1 MKKVLLSSLLM
12 TGSLWAACPSGTT
25 SLGLT
30 NKTERCAL
38 KGKYLST
45 QITLTAKNEYV
56 LQDGVFIG
64 GDNEQSSK
72 LYIEAG
78 TKILGLPGSFLVVMR
93 GSQIYA
99 QGTATKPIVFT
110 SAQAEPKRG
119 DWGGLV
125 LNGNAPINAC
135 AQGATVCEAIS
146 EGIKVE
152 AVKFGGNNP
161 TDNSGVIK
169 YARFEYGG
177 YPISP
182 DNELNGI
189 TFNGVGNKTL
199 IDYVQVHRNSD
210 DGVEFF
216 GGTVD
221 VKHLVL
227 TENEDDSLD
236 WDMGW
241 VGRAQYLLMVQ
252 ANDIADN
259 GIEADNLKSP
269 MNALPR
275 SNPTI
280 SNMTIIGSPKSGYG
294 MLLRRGTSASI
305 MNSIVAGSGKGCV
318 DIDDNETFK
327 NNGVKITS
335 TLFQCAKNFEL
346 EAGDLWSTEDLIK
359 TDKTNLLM
367 SADLNKHLPTATSP
381 IFNKTTISDD
391 LFFDEVSY
399 IGAIESAKQDWTKG
413 WTVGL

>member
-1 MKKVLLSSLLM
+1 
-12 TGSLWAACPSGTT
+12 
-25 SLGLT
+25 
-30 NKTERCAL
+30 
-38 KGKYLST
+38 
-45 QITLTAKNEYV
+45 
-56 LQDGVFIG
+56 
-64 GDNEQSSK
+64 
-72 LYIEAG
+72 
-78 TKILGLPGSFLVVMR
+78 
-93 GSQIYA
+93 
-99 QGTATKPIVFT
+99 
-110 SAQAEPKRG
+110 
-119 DWGGLV
+119 
-125 LNGNAPINAC
+125 
-135 AQGATVCEAIS
+135 
-146 EGIKVE
+146 
-152 AVKFGGNNP
+152 
-161 TDNSGVIK
+161 
-169 YARFEYGG
+169 
-177 YPISP
+177 
-182 DNELNGI
+182 GI